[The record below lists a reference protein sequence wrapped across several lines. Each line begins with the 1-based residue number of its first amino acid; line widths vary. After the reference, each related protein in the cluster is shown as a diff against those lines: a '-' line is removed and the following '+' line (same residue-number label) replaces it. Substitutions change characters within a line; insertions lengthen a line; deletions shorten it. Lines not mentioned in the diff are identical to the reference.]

1 MTFQPSLLD
10 CLTVKKE
17 NIMKLFAAPKTTTLE
32 DGSVRIEAQAIT
44 TEYIDS
50 QIETIEAVGKLN
62 IDEVIK
68 VIRGS
73 KDLDEAKI
81 NLMSKF
87 DLVDDVADFVLEM
100 ELSEMDNYLNNAE
113 FRNTEVAKLRALK
126 ETIG

>member
-1 MTFQPSLLD
+1 
-10 CLTVKKE
+10 
-17 NIMKLFAAPKTTTLE
+17 MKLFAAPKTTTLE

-44 TEYIDS
+44 AEYIVS
-50 QIETIEAVGKLN
+50 QIETIETVGKLN

-73 KDLDEAKI
+73 KDMGEAKM
-81 NLMSKF
+81 NLMSQF
-87 DLVDDVADFVLEM
+87 NLANDVANFVLDM

-126 ETIG
+126 EIVD

>member
-1 MTFQPSLLD
+1 
-10 CLTVKKE
+10 
-17 NIMKLFAAPKTTTLE
+17 MKLFAAPKTTTLE
-32 DGSVRIEAQAIT
+32 DGSIRIEAQAIT
-44 TEYIDS
+44 AEYIDS

-81 NLMSKF
+81 NLMSLF

-100 ELSEMDNYLNNAE
+100 ELSEMDKYLNNAE
-113 FRNTEVAKLRALK
+113 FRIAEVAKLKTLK
-126 ETIG
+126 EIVG

>member
-1 MTFQPSLLD
+1 
-10 CLTVKKE
+10 
-17 NIMKLFAAPKTTTLE
+17 MKLFAAPKTTTLE

-62 IDEVIK
+62 VDEVIK

>member
-1 MTFQPSLLD
+1 
-10 CLTVKKE
+10 
-17 NIMKLFAAPKTTTLE
+17 MKLFAAPKTTMHE

-44 TEYIDS
+44 AEYIDI

-62 IDEVIK
+62 IDDVIK

-87 DLVDDVADFVLEM
+87 DLVDDMADFVLEM
-100 ELSEMDNYLNNAE
+100 ELSQMDSFLNDAE
-113 FRNTEVAKLRALK
+113 FRKMEIAKLRALK
-126 ETIG
+126 EIIG

>member
-1 MTFQPSLLD
+1 
-10 CLTVKKE
+10 
-17 NIMKLFAAPKTTTLE
+17 MKLFATPRITTLE
-32 DGSVRIEAQAIT
+32 DGSIQVESQAIT

-50 QIETIEAVGKLN
+50 HIDMIETIGKLN

-87 DLVDDVADFVLEM
+87 DLVDDMADFVLEM
-100 ELSEMDNYLNNAE
+100 DLRQIDDFLNNAE
-113 FRNTEVAKLRALK
+113 FLKKEVADWSALK
-126 ETIG
+126 EII